1 MLGFLKIYFS
11 KIYAHKTNLVINWD
25 HWLQAAAV
33 AMKWAFYDNVCT
45 ELYAAVIMIRIAWT
59 FFAAFAVA
67 VLSSSTYVLI
77 EVFLP

>member
-1 MLGFLKIYFS
+1 MQ
-11 KIYAHKTNLVINWD
+11 A
-25 HWLQAAAV
+25 AAAV

>member
-1 MLGFLKIYFS
+1 MQS
-11 KIYAHKTNLVINWD
+11 D
-25 HWLQAAAV
+25 V

-45 ELYAAVIMIRIAWT
+45 ELYAAVIMIRLASEH